1 MTFRAAV
8 VGCGRIGSIRLDLN
22 LSLSLGSCLR
32 LHRSQG
38 SRVVAAS
45 DLRLPQLDDFKH
57 RWSITAF
64 YTNFNGEAKQPDSV
78 SVTTAVPERADVVIG
93 LAESGCVKAIGTSY
107 LCSGLP
113 QKLESLVSS
122 ISPSH

>member
-1 MTFRAAV
+1 MAGLV
-8 VGCGRIGSIRLDLN
+8 
-22 LSLSLGSCLR
+22 
-32 LHRSQG
+32 
-38 SRVVAAS
+38 AS
-45 DLRLPQLDDFKH
+45 DSTSIFRYLWAHASAYIEAKGAELDDFKH

-78 SVTTAVPERADVVIG
+78 SVTTAAPEWADVVIG